1 MKNIELSKMPPV
13 VSGGDLQRSTI
24 WSINFAVLVLLQSL
38 QVKFFQ

>member
-24 WSINFAVLVLLQSL
+24 
-38 QVKFFQ
+38 